1 MVTVTEKE
9 KGLAS
14 LALFS
19 QLYDEKKDIISVI
32 VDFMEISVIHHKD
45 RIVDQVSLNEYLKD
59 DYGFDIPK
67 AVVESA
73 IRKANFLT
81 RAPKLKVSYIVD
93 DSKLNIDRSSCETRI
108 ADINGEVTQVIDKL
122 RKSLIDKRFVN
133 IDDISDSDLK
143 RALCTF
149 LIEEDH
155 SSELSQQIEQ
165 FVILNPELK
174 PILQKV
180 VQGSI
185 IFMGL
190 SYNSKPIEYTV
201 IERDLIIY
209 LDTELLFFMA
219 GYDGETFRGLFKE
232 FYDVVSEINRLNY
245 AKKGRD
251 LIRLR
256 YFPEIK
262 DEINGYFSAA
272 ESIVSGRKRLDTSR
286 SAMSY
291 IVKSAKNPSD
301 VITMQADFW
310 RLANNFSIKEEEYN
324 EYYLPKNK
332 SFNIESVELLDSVPG
347 EDVDKENNLRYLNY
361 VNIRRGGQFQ
371 MEFKRMGYVFLT
383 QTQVALQLSRIIR
396 NNGQTNVPLA
406 FTLGELTTRLW
417 LGLNRGFNP
426 SATLKNFDVIV
437 KAQIAFAKRANQSV
451 EKRYKAFMESS
462 EDYSREEVVSRIAAL
477 RFMVP
482 TRPEEM
488 TTDNEDILQTN
499 DLEAFIEDKICEI
512 KQKDSLIKEK
522 DTEINELKSYKEL
535 ADTKQKENTELR
547 ERIRKG
553 NLMVFKKETSDWQG
567 IRRGFLKKKMRRRYV
582 KSIIVAVFLLLSMA
596 VVIVEFTR
604 KKVWGGGVLAAVIVL
619 YELAFD
625 LRERLNLIP
634 GLKKSIM
641 FLFSKKERLKVEVQL
656 VKQYNKKNHRPIYSK
671 CAFSNYVGNC

>member
-272 ESIVSGRKRLDTSR
+272 ESIVSGRKRLDTID
-286 SAMSY
+286 SA
-291 IVKSAKNPSD
+291 A
-301 VITMQADFW
+301 
-310 RLANNFSIKEEEYN
+310 
-324 EYYLPKNK
+324 
-332 SFNIESVELLDSVPG
+332 
-347 EDVDKENNLRYLNY
+347 
-361 VNIRRGGQFQ
+361 
-371 MEFKRMGYVFLT
+371 
-383 QTQVALQLSRIIR
+383 
-396 NNGQTNVPLA
+396 
-406 FTLGELTTRLW
+406 
-417 LGLNRGFNP
+417 
-426 SATLKNFDVIV
+426 
-437 KAQIAFAKRANQSV
+437 
-451 EKRYKAFMESS
+451 EK
-462 EDYSREEVVSRIAAL
+462 
-477 RFMVP
+477 
-482 TRPEEM
+482 
-488 TTDNEDILQTN
+488 
-499 DLEAFIEDKICEI
+499 
-512 KQKDSLIKEK
+512 
-522 DTEINELKSYKEL
+522 
-535 ADTKQKENTELR
+535 
-547 ERIRKG
+547 
-553 NLMVFKKETSDWQG
+553 
-567 IRRGFLKKKMRRRYV
+567 
-582 KSIIVAVFLLLSMA
+582 
-596 VVIVEFTR
+596 
-604 KKVWGGGVLAAVIVL
+604 
-619 YELAFD
+619 
-625 LRERLNLIP
+625 
-634 GLKKSIM
+634 
-641 FLFSKKERLKVEVQL
+641 
-656 VKQYNKKNHRPIYSK
+656 
-671 CAFSNYVGNC
+671 